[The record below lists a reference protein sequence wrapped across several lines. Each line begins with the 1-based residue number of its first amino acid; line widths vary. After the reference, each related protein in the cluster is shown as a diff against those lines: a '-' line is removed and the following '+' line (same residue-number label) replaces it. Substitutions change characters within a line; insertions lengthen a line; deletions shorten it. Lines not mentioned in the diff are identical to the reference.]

1 MSTELINRITI
12 KKDGVYI
19 STHSSN
25 DTSPFYST
33 KSDFLTDTYNKEG
46 QEGLDKA
53 IIDLCFYNCELRGN
67 HKSIISYKE
76 AIEKSI
82 YDKDFIEI
90 RNEYDE
96 LSDKAFN
103 IANGFNEYQWLSK
116 KQRDQLYG
124 EIKPTVEEARNKRNE
139 FVANIVKEIRE
150 AKGLKQTGNKAISES
165 ITIKFSNILSEMK
178 NKDIKFILGI
188 GNTMCI
194 EDNKNNLYEIETY
207 YHGSYLD
214 KMIKNSYTVT
224 FNPIE
229 TKQAEYLNDLYKN
242 EKKVFDYNN
251 MQNFLIE
258 NYLEN
263 TQQTDIEKYEE
274 ELEI

>member
-33 KSDFLTDTYNKEG
+33 KNDFLTDTYNEQG

-53 IIDLCFYNCELRGN
+53 IIDLCFYNCELKGN
-67 HKSIISYKE
+67 HKSIVPYKE
-76 AIEKSI
+76 AIEKAI

-90 RNEYDE
+90 RNEYDK
-96 LSDKAFN
+96 LSNKAFD
-103 IANGFNEYQWLSK
+103 IANGFDEYK
-116 KQRDQLYG
+116 KLPKQQRDQLYE
-124 EIKPTVEEARNKRNE
+124 EIKSKVEGARNKRNE

-150 AKGLKQTGNKAISES
+150 SPKLEQSES

-194 EDNKNNLYEIETY
+194 EDNQKNLYQIETY
-207 YHGSYLD
+207 YHSSYLE
-214 KMIKNSYTVT
+214 KLIKNGYTVT
-224 FNPIE
+224 FNLIE
-229 TKQAEYLNDLYKN
+229 TKQTEHLNDLYKN

-258 NYLEN
+258 HYLEN
-263 TQQTDIEKYEE
+263 TQQTEKDDINKDED
-274 ELEI
+274 EIEI